1 MLIMMVVVI
10 ALMMGSGNGP
20 MGMMMGHEKST
31 QTEMSSVGSSNG
43 ASEHDKGAAKSE

>member
-1 MLIMMVVVI
+1 MLIMMLVVV
-10 ALMMGSGNGP
+10 ALMVGSGDGP

-31 QTEMSSVGSSNG
+31 QTDTSSVGSSSG